1 VREGSPQPFGER
13 HSLSCR
19 CRCRC
24 RVYLFLFFI
33 DPSRTRPTWG
43 FWGSTSD
50 LKSKGLPSAL
60 LFRRQ
65 PLFLMGSGVGVGLGK
80 PASRPRLADSR
91 SKTQNRRPRCF
102 KFMTSVRLPIVSEAD
117 RRLYWLPLAQTGL
130 MGSMGLIFRN
140 KSPSL
145 LAGAEHLGGH
155 GPGPGPWPSWRSK
168 PSSGWAITAVPHS
181 RVLEWMISATFA
193 LKGSLLMLKASD
205 EWIPSFSRHS
215 LRKIRGTVACS

>member
-1 VREGSPQPFGER
+1 
-13 HSLSCR
+13 
-19 CRCRC
+19 
-24 RVYLFLFFI
+24 
-33 DPSRTRPTWG
+33 
-43 FWGSTSD
+43 
-50 LKSKGLPSAL
+50 
-60 LFRRQ
+60 
-65 PLFLMGSGVGVGLGK
+65 VGILGK
-80 PASRPRLADSR
+80 HLGPEVERLALCSPFPETTPFPYGVRSRGRSWQTSIAPTHRPRLADSR